1 MTGVPET
8 EELAVAPR
16 NTLTVARAALKQL
29 RPTQWTK
36 NGLLFAALVFSG
48 EFEALQGWLLAGA
61 GFVAFCLVS
70 SSGYIF
76 NDYLDREADRRHPRK
91 RHRPI
96 ASGALPGSVAV
107 AQMIVVLAAGMAI
120 AWWVSP
126 AFMLIAALYLATT
139 LSYSLFFKHVVILD
153 VMFLSAGFVW
163 RAIAGAVAI
172 AVDVSPWLF
181 VCTAF
186 LALFFGFHKRRAEL
200 INLGEAVGTRRNL
213 AEYSPQMLDQFQAI
227 VTGNVVLSY
236 ALYTILGTT
245 PWMAVTLPYVLYA
258 IFRYIYLV
266 DQKGEGE
273 APDEALVR
281 DAPILVTAVLF
292 ILTAMAVLALAPA

>member
-1 MTGVPET
+1 MSVAPSAARM
-8 EELAVAPR
+8 AVA
-16 NTLTVARAALKQL
+16 ALRQL
-29 RPTQWTK
+29 RPKQWTK
-36 NGLLFAALVFSG
+36 NGLLFAALIFSG
-48 EFEALQGWLLAGA
+48 RFLDAWAITQAFA
-61 GFVAFCLVS
+61 AFVAFCLVS
-70 SSGYIF
+70 SSGYIL

-96 ASGALPGSVAV
+96 ASGALPARLAV
-107 AQMIVVLAAGMAI
+107 AEMVVVLCAGLGI
-120 AWWVSP
+120 ALWISP
-126 AFMLIAALYLATT
+126 LFLLVTVAYLATT
-139 LSYSLFFKHVVILD
+139 LSYSFVFKHLVILD
-153 VMFLSAGFVW
+153 VMFLASGFVW

-172 AVDVSPWLF
+172 GVAVSPWLF

-200 INLGEAVGTRRNL
+200 LNLGEGGGTRKNL

-245 PWMAVTLPYVLYA
+245 PWMALTLPYVLYA

-266 DQKGEGE
+266 DQRGEGE
-273 APDEALVR
+273 APDEALVK
-281 DAPILVTAVLF
+281 DAPILITAVLF
-292 ILTAMAVLALAPA
+292 LITAMVVLLLAPAHAG

>member
-1 MTGVPET
+1 VTV
-8 EELAVAPR
+8 ELPAVRRGPLA
-16 NTLTVARAALKQL
+16 LLWAAARQL

-36 NGLLFAALVFSG
+36 NGLLLAALIFSG
-48 EFEALQGWLLAGA
+48 EFAHPDSVFMALAGVA
-61 GFVAFCLVS
+61 AFCLVS
-70 SSGYIF
+70 SSSYVL
-76 NDYLDREADRRHPRK
+76 NDFMDREADRRHPRK
-91 RHRPI
+91 RMRPI
-96 ASGALPGSVAV
+96 ASGALPLPVAMV
-107 AQMIVVLAAGMAI
+107 ELWVVGLAGLAL

-126 AFMLIAALYLATT
+126 TFLLVALLYLLTS
-139 LSYSLFFKHVVILD
+139 LSYSFFFKHQVILD

-163 RAIAGAVAI
+163 RAIGGAVAI
-172 AVDVSPWLF
+172 AVAVSPWLF

-200 INLGEAVGTRRNL
+200 VNLGDQVGTRPNL

-266 DQKGEGE
+266 DQRGEGD
-273 APDEALVR
+273 APDETLVK
-281 DAPILVTAVLF
+281 DPPILITAVLF
-292 ILTAMAVLALAPA
+292 LITAMLVLTFAPPHR